1 MKPEIYQEMETNM
14 KIISYVEMK
23 ADKFKAE
30 IGNSQV
36 DLFNPKDYQYV
47 KELKNNNQNIVRCIP
62 LDDINSFSL
71 TEKPT
76 EDMCKILDENG
87 FVING
92 IDRYGNDFYIRK
104 ELLQ

>member
-1 MKPEIYQEMETNM
+1 M

-30 IGNSQV
+30 IKNPQV
-36 DLFNPKDYQYV
+36 DLFNPEDYQYI
-47 KELKNNNQNIVRCIP
+47 KEFKDNNPNVVRCIP

-71 TEKPT
+71 TEKPS
-76 EDMCKILDENG
+76 EEIYRILDENG

-104 ELLQ
+104 ELLQQ

>member
-1 MKPEIYQEMETNM
+1 M

-47 KELKNNNQNIVRCIP
+47 KEL
-62 LDDINSFSL
+62 
-71 TEKPT
+71 
-76 EDMCKILDENG
+76 
-87 FVING
+87 
-92 IDRYGNDFYIRK
+92 
-104 ELLQ
+104 

>member
-1 MKPEIYQEMETNM
+1 M

-23 ADKFKAE
+23 ADKLKAE
-30 IGNSQV
+30 NFGNSQV
-36 DLFNPKDYQYV
+36 DLFNLKDYQYV
-47 KELKNNNQNIVRCIP
+47 KELKNNNPNIVICIA

-71 TEKPT
+71 TEKLT
-76 EDMCKILDENG
+76 EDMDENG

>member
-1 MKPEIYQEMETNM
+1 M

-30 IGNSQV
+30 ICNSQV

-47 KELKNNNQNIVRCIP
+47 KELKNNNPNNPNIVKCIA

-76 EDMCKILDENG
+76 EYMCKILNENG

>member
-1 MKPEIYQEMETNM
+1 M
-14 KIISYVEMK
+14 
-23 ADKFKAE
+23 
-30 IGNSQV
+30 
-36 DLFNPKDYQYV
+36 
-47 KELKNNNQNIVRCIP
+47 
-62 LDDINSFSL
+62 DDINSFSL

-76 EDMCKILDENG
+76 DDMCTILDENG

>member
-1 MKPEIYQEMETNM
+1 MR
-14 KIISYVEMK
+14 IISYVEMK

-30 IGNSQV
+30 IKNPQV
-36 DLFNPKDYQYV
+36 DLFNPEDYQYI
-47 KELKNNNQNIVRCIP
+47 KEFKDNNPNVVRCIP

-71 TEKPT
+71 TEKPS
-76 EDMCKILDENG
+76 EEIYRILDENG

-104 ELLQ
+104 ELLQQ

>member
-1 MKPEIYQEMETNM
+1 MR
-14 KIISYVEMK
+14 IISYVEMK

-30 IGNSQV
+30 IKNPQV
-36 DLFNPKDYQYV
+36 DLFNPEDYQYI
-47 KELKNNNQNIVRCIP
+47 KGFKDNNPNVVRCIP

-71 TEKPT
+71 TEKPS
-76 EDMCKILDENG
+76 EEIYRMLDENG

-104 ELLQ
+104 ELLQQ